1 MAASE
6 GVLGMLH
13 EAVAKS
19 LLEKIASGE
28 ATASDVSNA
37 IKMLKDNSIT
47 CVVEEGSELGAL
59 QKELDEKGK
68 RPLGADKVDLSAALE
83 QLDFTVGVQH

>member
-6 GVLGMLH
+6 LLLGLLH
-13 EAVAKS
+13 DAVAKT
-19 LLEKIASGE
+19 LLEKIQSGE

-68 RPLGADKVDLSAALE
+68 RPLGPDKVDLSNALD
-83 QLDFTVGVQH
+83 QLDFTTGIH